1 MKIAEKV
8 IEIILILVIPVFK
21 LVKAYFK
28 SEKKQPLE
36 EVVV

>member
-21 LVKAYFK
+21 LVKTYFK